1 MEPSKSKRPTRNSKN
16 YIFTNKTFSQKAIMS
31 VILGVIGIASII
43 VAVAFTYV
51 KGGNASLEYGG
62 VVLLSLLYGFG
73 GLILGI
79 LSRKE
84 PDKYYFL
91 SYLGMVL
98 NGVILVMV
106 SMILYAGAYGL

>member
-31 VILGVIGIASII
+31 VVLGVIGIASII

-79 LSRKE
+79 LSKKE

>member
-16 YIFTNKTFSQKAIMS
+16 YIFTNKTFSQKAIM
-31 VILGVIGIASII
+31 
-43 VAVAFTYV
+43 AVAFTYV

-79 LSRKE
+79 LSKKE

>member
-1 MEPSKSKRPTRNSKN
+1 MEPNKSKRPTRNSKN

-31 VILGVIGIASII
+31 VILGVIGIVSII
-43 VAVAFTYV
+43 VAVVFTYSN
-51 KGGNASLEYGG
+51 GGIATLEYGG

-73 GLILGI
+73 GLILAI
-79 LSRKE
+79 LSKKE
-84 PDKYYFL
+84 PDKYYFI

-98 NGVILVMV
+98 NGIVIAMV

>member
-31 VILGVIGIASII
+31 VILGIIGITSIV
-43 VAVAFTYV
+43 VAVAFTYA
-51 KGGNASLEYGG
+51 KGGNASLEYGS
-62 VVLLSLLYGFG
+62 VVLLSLLYGFA
-73 GLILGI
+73 GLVLGV
-79 LSRKE
+79 LSKKG

-98 NGVILVMV
+98 NAVILVMV